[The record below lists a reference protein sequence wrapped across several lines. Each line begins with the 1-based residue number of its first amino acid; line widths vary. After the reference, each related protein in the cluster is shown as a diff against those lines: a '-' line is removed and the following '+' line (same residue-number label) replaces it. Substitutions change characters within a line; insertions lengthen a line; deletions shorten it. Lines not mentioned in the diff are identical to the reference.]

1 MLTWVHPS
9 PQPTRVSI
17 GSAAFVQLTAE
28 CPYTLHWV
36 ALPLK
41 VVLPTRTCKRYLLN
55 PSGISIGTAVF
66 AQLLH
71 SDRQT
76 DTDRQTMLLGL

>member
-17 GSAAFVQLTAE
+17 GSAGFVQLTAE
-28 CPYTLHWV
+28 CPYALHWA

-41 VVLPTRTCKRYLLN
+41 VVLPSMACKPHILSPN
-55 PSGISIGTAVF
+55 AISIGTAVF
-66 AQLLH
+66 AQLTTLT
-71 SDRQT
+71 DRQ
-76 DTDRQTMLLGL
+76 TDRQTMLLGL